1 MSKTTE
7 KAVSKQKKCLI
18 LLTLTS
24 VNTQFVTPTQAVA
37 QFDTRALV
45 GKGDFSLKSLGFKNI
60 RNRFS
65 PGESSKK
72 LAKNEEE
79 NEYEADPETENA
91 LASFQKRLD
100 DNNNR
105 GRKFTSDN
113 DDENIIQ
120 DLQFTRK
127 PPLKPMETI
136 KENDH
141 ENTRTYMPTRKNE
154 LKFPRSYGGRFSKR

>member
-1 MSKTTE
+1 MSKTTK
-7 KAVSKQKKCLI
+7 KAVSKQKKFLI

-45 GKGDFSLKSLGFKNI
+45 GNGGFSLKSLGFKNI

-79 NEYEADPETENA
+79 NDYEADPETENA
-91 LASFQKRLD
+91 LASFKKRLD

-113 DDENIIQ
+113 DDGNIIQ
-120 DLQFTRK
+120 ALQLSKKT
-127 PPLKPMETI
+127 PIKPMKTI

-141 ENTRTYMPTRKNE
+141 ENKRTYMPTRTNE